1 LTNFADSRAQVTCS
15 SIGNPADAAMRRVFF
30 SSDSVLG
37 KSLVLCRRFARAQEG
52 LLPVDAVVLAGAL
65 ALSGAT
71 AAWLVTDNLH
81 KSADKISVSISACQ
95 AYVIDRRGDIEDCR

>member
-1 LTNFADSRAQVTCS
+1 MRKMFLS
-15 SIGNPADAAMRRVFF
+15 SVDI
-30 SSDSVLG
+30 LG
-37 KSLVLCRRFARAQEG
+37 KSLMLCRRFARAQEG

-81 KSADKISVSISACQ
+81 KPADKISVSISACQ
-95 AYVIDRRGDIEDCR
+95 AYVIERRGDFEDCR